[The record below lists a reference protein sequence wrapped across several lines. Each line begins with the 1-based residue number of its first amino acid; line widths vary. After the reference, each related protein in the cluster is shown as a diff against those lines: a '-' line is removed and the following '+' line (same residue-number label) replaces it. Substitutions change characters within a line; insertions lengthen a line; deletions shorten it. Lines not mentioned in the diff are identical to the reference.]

1 MTDTNMTRKDN
12 NHGMPTHYGYRNK
25 DFNDMVNSFFN
36 NWLDFPYENTAM
48 KAAEPKLEVSEKD
61 VDLEISA
68 DGYLTISGEK
78 KQERKEHGKGS
89 YFSEFSYGSFKRTVA
104 LPWDLRFDDATA
116 EFNNGVLNVVIPK
129 SQDEKGKKRKIE
141 ITRK

>member
-48 KAAEPKLEVSEKD
+48 KAAARTKMKSKL
-61 VDLEISA
+61 
-68 DGYLTISGEK
+68 
-78 KQERKEHGKGS
+78 R
-89 YFSEFSYGSFKRTVA
+89 
-104 LPWDLRFDDATA
+104 
-116 EFNNGVLNVVIPK
+116 LNCR
-129 SQDEKGKKRKIE
+129 E
-141 ITRK
+141 